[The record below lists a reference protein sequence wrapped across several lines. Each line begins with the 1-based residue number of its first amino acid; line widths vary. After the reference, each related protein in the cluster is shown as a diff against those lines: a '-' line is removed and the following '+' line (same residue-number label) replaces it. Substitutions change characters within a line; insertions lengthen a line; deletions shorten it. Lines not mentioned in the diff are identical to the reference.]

1 MGSLPFEMPP
11 PHPSDATPYW
21 NGREFQLGMVVH
33 RVLCYATAPS
43 GWADELTQLHEEE
56 TAGGSHFIDRA
67 SRARAISALHR
78 FLAPKDN
85 PTLLEVGVSGGHFLE
100 DLRSNFPGASIVGAD
115 YTRAT
120 LEKIAP
126 RFEGLPLVQMDL
138 TASPFPSGQ
147 LDAIVLLNVLEHIER
162 DDLAVQH
169 CFRMLQPGGILVAE
183 VPAGPNLYDAYDR
196 ELMHFR
202 RYRRSDLT
210 ALLSNVGFSI
220 EEASHI
226 GFLLYP
232 AFWLSKKSSP
242 SDARTQSEQG
252 THVRQS
258 IRRTARFSAIG
269 DAIMRTEA
277 WLARHVE
284 LPYGIR
290 CTAIARKP
298 SDSAS

>member
-1 MGSLPFEMPP
+1 MGSLPFLMPP
-11 PHPSDATPYW
+11 PQPSDPVAYW
-21 NGREFQLGMVVH
+21 NGREFQVGAVAH

-43 GWADELTQLHEEE
+43 GWTDELTQLHEEE

-67 SRARAISALHR
+67 SRARAISALRR
-78 FLAPKDN
+78 FLAPTDN

-100 DLRSNFPGASIVGAD
+100 NLRTNFPGASIVGAD

-138 TASPFPSGQ
+138 TASPFPSREF
-147 LDAIVLLNVLEHIER
+147 DAIILLNVLEHIER

-169 CFRMLQPGGILVAE
+169 CFRMMRPGGILVAE

-210 ALLSNVGFSI
+210 ALMRKAGFSI

-226 GFLLYP
+226 GFFFYP

-242 SDARTQSEQG
+242 RDASVQSGHG

-258 IRRTARFSAIG
+258 IRRAARISALG

-290 CTAIARKP
+290 CTAIGRKP
-298 SDSAS
+298 PDSTS